1 MRGRLCRGGVVMRL
15 WARRGDG
22 DILSLCEAG
31 ACLVRFEIALCSDL
45 LEEKLRLGVVPE
57 VL

>member
-1 MRGRLCRGGVVMRL
+1 MGMYCPCVKQELAWWDVG
-15 WARRGDG
+15 
-22 DILSLCEAG
+22 
-31 ACLVRFEIALCSDL
+31 FEVALCSDL